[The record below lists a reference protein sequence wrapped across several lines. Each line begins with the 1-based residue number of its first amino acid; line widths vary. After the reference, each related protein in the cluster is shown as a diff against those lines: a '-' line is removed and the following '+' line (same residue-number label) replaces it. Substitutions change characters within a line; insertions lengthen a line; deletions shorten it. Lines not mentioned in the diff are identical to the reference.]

1 MSKSANLVDTGVCVY
16 AWYVYMCTCVHVH
29 MGTCVFVYT
38 CTCACIHMT
47 NTFLRPTRT
56 PTRTHTPIHHC
67 PPTPSGIV
75 LMSIGNV
82 ILAAANIE
90 LPNAKLLRLLRLG
103 RVVRIFKSLKNLQK
117 IISAT
122 AASGMT
128 GLP

>member
-1 MSKSANLVDTGVCVY
+1 
-16 AWYVYMCTCVHVH
+16 
-29 MGTCVFVYT
+29 
-38 CTCACIHMT
+38 
-47 NTFLRPTRT
+47 
-56 PTRTHTPIHHC
+56 
-67 PPTPSGIV
+67 
-75 LMSIGNV
+75 MSIGNV

-128 GLP
+128 GLPWERQGRQRDTDRQTDRERLSKRGGGGG